1 VTRRELTVWA
11 QVANRTSG
19 RTAWFAIAGSCTSET
34 ETTTAPVNVHTATTA
49 LLGHA
54 YRLKAEVKVRAAGGL
69 TSTTTVYGGSSA
81 P

>member
-1 VTRRELTVWA
+1 
-11 QVANRTSG
+11 
-19 RTAWFAIAGSCTSET
+19 
-34 ETTTAPVNVHTATTA
+34 VNVHTATTA